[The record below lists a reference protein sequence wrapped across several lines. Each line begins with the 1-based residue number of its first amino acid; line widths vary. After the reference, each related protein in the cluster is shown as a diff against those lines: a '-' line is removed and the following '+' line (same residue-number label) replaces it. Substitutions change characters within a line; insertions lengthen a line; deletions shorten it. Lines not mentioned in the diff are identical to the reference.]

1 MDRSRW
7 FFHPLTIFVVSILA
21 LGTSLIL
28 YIYWYIEVSAG
39 LKSVIRKFNLDSSQV
54 LTAQTWVVIL
64 VLSILVGLILLGL
77 FTIFVYNQKMV
88 QLYRLQHNFINNFTH
103 ELKTPVASIRL
114 YLETFQRHEL
124 GRDDQLKYINYMLSD
139 VTRLSDNISRIL
151 SLARIESKSFADEFS
166 RGDPMEL
173 LDNFLEKNRHL
184 FVDCLIRVSSRP
196 DSKLYCNIN
205 RSLLE
210 ILLMNLITNAIK
222 YRSSRPPEIEI
233 KARVRSNR
241 LLISFMDN
249 GIGFDRNEKNKIFKK
264 FYQVGRSDN
273 MSAKGS
279 GIGLYTAQ
287 NIAKIHKGKLS
298 ANSPGSQKGA
308 TFTLALPM
316 YKKRSNVP

>member
-21 LGTSLIL
+21 LGSSLIL

-39 LKSVIRKFNLDSSQV
+39 LKSVIRKFNLDSSQI

-114 YLETFQRHEL
+114 YLETFQKHEL
-124 GRDDQLKYINYMLSD
+124 GREDQLKYINYMLAD

-151 SLARIESKSFADEFS
+151 NLARIESRNFADEFS
-166 RGDPMEL
+166 WGDPVEV
-173 LDNFLEKNRHL
+173 LDSFLQKNGHL
-184 FVDCLIRVSSRP
+184 FVDCRIRITHRP
-196 DSKLYCNIN
+196 DRKLYCHIN

-222 YRSSRPPEIEI
+222 YRSSRPPEIDI
-233 KARVRSNR
+233 KAQIRSNR
-241 LLISFMDN
+241 LQMSFVDN
-249 GIGFDRNEKNKIFKK
+249 GIGFDRHEKNKIFKK
-264 FYQVGRSDN
+264 FYQIGRSDD

-298 ANSPGSQKGA
+298 ANSLGPEKGA
-308 TFTLALPM
+308 VFTLTLPM
-316 YKKRSNVP
+316 YKERSLSS